1 MTLPP
6 ALLTFGA
13 GISVLASAAAAPSVL
28 ATPDR
33 IAAFCAA
40 MARARARSSSICAA
54 SAGAAKSVRV
64 VAWTGVS
71 GAVWGWDARGDRAAG
86 AARGALVSGSAAV
99 GTSGLEAGEVATAY
113 GAATALEKS
122 ARVAGRS
129 REFP

>member
-6 ALLTFGA
+6 ALLTLGA
-13 GISVLASAAAAPSVL
+13 GMSVLASATAAPSL
-28 ATPDR
+28 WATPDK

-40 MARARARSSSICAA
+40 MASARARSSSICAA
-54 SAGAAKSVRV
+54 SGAAKSVR
-64 VAWTGVS
+64 AAGGTGGA